1 MASCD
6 HVSVALRE
14 LGRIEQGLFIL
25 GITDVTVMRVEG
37 TIIPELKG
45 TG

>member
-14 LGRIEQGLFIL
+14 LGRIEQSLFIP
-25 GITDVTVMRVEG
+25 GMTDVTGSARG
-37 TIIPELKG
+37 G
-45 TG
+45 Y